1 MLVVHIILEIFLSM
15 IFSLFKQITTRSSY
29 SILVKDITRNSNRM
43 GDMLMN
49 CLTLNFK
56 PMDLLIL
63 TIIILMT
70 LALYIHLMVKNSL
83 GGATYF
89 SINLL
94 SVHDWRCEGHFKGLQ
109 NATHVGIL

>member
-1 MLVVHIILEIFLSM
+1 MDIILANFLSL
-15 IFSLFKQITTRSSY
+15 IFSLSKQITTCSSY

-70 LALYIHLMVKNSL
+70 LALYIHLMVKN
-83 GGATYF
+83 
-89 SINLL
+89 
-94 SVHDWRCEGHFKGLQ
+94 GL
-109 NATHVGIL
+109 NKAIISA